1 MIAQLI
7 VCPHSFTQA
16 QWMIWLLWTNF
27 DDHLGYAFPW
37 SAVRWFPFC
46 GLTEHHEFHHAI
58 NMGCF
63 ASKLNIYDKLFN
75 SESKYLAWRSKRTQA
90 GAKEE

>member
-1 MIAQLI
+1 
-7 VCPHSFTQA
+7 
-16 QWMIWLLWTNF
+16 
-27 DDHLGYAFPW
+27 
-37 SAVRWFPFC
+37 VRWFPFC